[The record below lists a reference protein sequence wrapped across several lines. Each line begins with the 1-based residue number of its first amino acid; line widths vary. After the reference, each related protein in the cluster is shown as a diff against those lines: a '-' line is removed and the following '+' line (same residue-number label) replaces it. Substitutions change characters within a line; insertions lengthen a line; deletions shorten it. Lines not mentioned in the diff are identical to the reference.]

1 MKNKAFIKRL
11 EKKIDP
17 TKEKILSD
25 QTTGKQNPPA
35 DSAGSGTQQIE
46 PTPLNASAE
55 AQATPAATPPATPP
69 TPAAAPAPSQTPV
82 QTAAPFS
89 GPKIGL
95 ALGGG
100 GIRAFIYIGIYEVF
114 KENNIPISMVT
125 GTSMG
130 SIIGAAIALGYSPEK
145 IKEFVISYKDQNFF
159 SLKNFN
165 YLNESLVK
173 SESVSKI
180 LDGFFGNRTFADT
193 IMPFACGAVDLES
206 RQEVMFDS
214 GLISKATMASA
225 AYPLIFP
232 PVFYDGK
239 YLIDGGVLDQ
249 VPAKKCRELGAE
261 KLIAVNIKN
270 NVVRQ
275 YVSAHIFMKHCL
287 PEFKGIKKKRVGL
300 FKRKKNDLKFM
311 VDLVL
316 ESVNIAGALN
326 VRENLRT
333 AKPDILLEPIVNVG
347 LLDFSKTD
355 VLIKYG
361 RKIAIEILPQVKS
374 WF

>member
-1 MKNKAFIKRL
+1 
-11 EKKIDP
+11 
-17 TKEKILSD
+17 
-25 QTTGKQNPPA
+25 
-35 DSAGSGTQQIE
+35 
-46 PTPLNASAE
+46 
-55 AQATPAATPPATPP
+55 
-69 TPAAAPAPSQTPV
+69 
-82 QTAAPFS
+82 
-89 GPKIGL
+89 
-95 ALGGG
+95 
-100 GIRAFIYIGIYEVF
+100 
-114 KENNIPISMVT
+114 
-125 GTSMG
+125 
-130 SIIGAAIALGYSPEK
+130 
-145 IKEFVISYKDQNFF
+145 
-159 SLKNFN
+159 
-165 YLNESLVK
+165 
-173 SESVSKI
+173 
-180 LDGFFGNRTFADT
+180 
-193 IMPFACGAVDLES
+193 
-206 RQEVMFDS
+206 MFDT

-275 YVSAHIFMKHCL
+275 YISGHIFRKHYL
-287 PEFKGIKKKRVGL
+287 PEFKGIKKMRVGF

-326 VRENLRT
+326 ERENLRT

-355 VLIKYG
+355 QLIKYG
-361 RKIAIEILPQVKS
+361 RKTADQILPQVKS
-374 WF
+374 WFQTG

>member
-1 MKNKAFIKRL
+1 MARRKHRFIR
-11 EKKIDP
+11 I
-17 TKEKILSD
+17 I
-25 QTTGKQNPPA
+25 GW
-35 DSAGSGTQQIE
+35 
-46 PTPLNASAE
+46 
-55 AQATPAATPPATPP
+55 
-69 TPAAAPAPSQTPV
+69 
-82 QTAAPFS
+82 
-89 GPKIGL
+89 IGL
-95 ALGGG
+95 SFLSLILLLTLGFYLGRG
-100 GIRAFIYIGIYEVF
+100 WIMNRAV
-114 KENNIPISMVT
+114 
-125 GTSMG
+125 
-130 SIIGAAIALGYSPEK
+130 
-145 IKEFVISYKDQNFF
+145 
-159 SLKNFN
+159 N

-180 LDGFFGNRTFADT
+180 LEGFFGDRTFADT

-206 RQEVMFDS
+206 RKEVMFDS

-225 AYPLIFP
+225 AYPFIFP

-275 YVSAHIFMKHCL
+275 YISGHIFKKHYL
-287 PEFKGIKKKRVGL
+287 PKFEGIKKKREGL
-300 FKRKKNDLKFM
+300 FKRKKNDLRFM

-326 VRENLRT
+326 LRENLET

-355 VLIKYG
+355 ELIKYG

-374 WF
+374 WFQKEKMTFTK

>member
-1 MKNKAFIKRL
+1 M
-11 EKKIDP
+11 
-17 TKEKILSD
+17 
-25 QTTGKQNPPA
+25 
-35 DSAGSGTQQIE
+35 GS
-46 PTPLNASAE
+46 SRS
-55 AQATPAATPPATPP
+55 TPPN
-69 TPAAAPAPSQTPV
+69 PAAAPAPSQTPA
-82 QTAAPFS
+82 QHPAPFS

-114 KENNIPISMVT
+114 IENNLPISVVT

-130 SIIGAAIALGYSPEK
+130 SIIGAAIALGYSPEE
-145 IKEFVISYKDQNFF
+145 IKEFVISYKDQDFF

-180 LDGFFGNRTFADT
+180 LEGFFGNRTFADT
-193 IMPFACGAVDLES
+193 ITCGAVDLES

-275 YVSAHIFMKHCL
+275 YVSGHIFRKHYL
-287 PEFKGIKKKRVGL
+287 PNFNGIKKKRERL
-300 FKRKKNDLKFM
+300 FKRKMNDLKFM

-326 VRENLRT
+326 MRENLGT

-355 VLIKYG
+355 ELIKYG